1 MITAVDTNVLLDVFS
16 ADPRHGQ
23 KSREALKAS
32 QRAGRL
38 VICEIVLSELSR
50 YFGQL
55 EDLKNTLR
63 RLEIAYEPFG
73 EEACFA
79 AGQTFLRYRRRGGKR
94 DRILPD
100 FLVGSHAQVRCTRL
114 LTRDRGFYR
123 DYFPELEIL
132 DPSMS

>member
-1 MITAVDTNVLLDVFS
+1 MITAVDTNVLLDVFA
-16 ADPRHGQ
+16 ADPEHGQ

-32 QRAGRL
+32 QRASRL

-55 EDLKNTLR
+55 EDLKDTLE
-63 RLEIAYEPFG
+63 RLDIACEPLG
-73 EEACFA
+73 DEACFT
-79 AGQTFLRYRRRGGKR
+79 AGQAFLRYRKRGGKR

-100 FLVGSHAQVRCTRL
+100 FLIGSHAQVRCTRL

-132 DPSMS
+132 DPSVS